1 MQAADRVHRIGQL
14 DNVTVYSLVAEGTVE
29 EEIAELIMEKAV
41 VMNEAVDGG
50 ANAELTTM
58 HLGK

>member
-1 MQAADRVHRIGQL
+1 MQAADRVHRIGQQ

-29 EEIAELIMEKAV
+29 EEIAELIMEKAA

-50 ANAELTTM
+50 ENMELTTM